1 MIILG
6 FIAIALLSVMVCI
19 MWAYTAIQV
28 EKERKSNMNKAKFW
42 LTEMKKNQK
51 CNVCGKEIKEG
62 RVALVFTNTKSE
74 NIKSLSRVRICM
86 ECAIE
91 LSTLLEKGKVI

>member
-6 FIAIALLSVMVCI
+6 FIAIALLSVIVCA

-28 EKERKSNMNKAKFW
+28 EKERKRAMEKTKFW
-42 LTEMKKNQK
+42 LAEMKKSQK

-62 RVALVFTNTKSE
+62 RVALVFRNTKSE
-74 NIKSLSRVRICM
+74 NIESLSRVRLCM

-91 LSTLLEKGKVI
+91 LSTLLKEGKVI